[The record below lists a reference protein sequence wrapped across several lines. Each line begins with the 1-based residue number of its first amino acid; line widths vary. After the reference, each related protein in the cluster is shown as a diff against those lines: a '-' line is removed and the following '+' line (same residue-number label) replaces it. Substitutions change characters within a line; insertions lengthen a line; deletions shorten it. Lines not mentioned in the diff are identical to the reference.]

1 MGTYEYD
8 IEFLKKHHVEILEL
22 TSSDGLSKI
31 AVAPGYQ
38 GRVLTSTANGSSG
51 DSYGWINYKL
61 IGSGVVDPQV
71 NHVGGEDRF
80 WLGPEGGPFSFY
92 FRKGDEQNFENWFV
106 PKEIDSER
114 FDILRSSSLTITF
127 TKQAVIPN
135 ASGNWFHIGIERAI
149 SMLSRDEVE
158 KRLSVIIPAGLKF
171 VAFQSDNS
179 ITNNGS
185 EAWTRQTGL
194 PSVWEL
200 GMFNPTPTTTV
211 FIPYRENGEGT
222 IVNTDY
228 FEKVTPD
235 RMIIKN
241 GFIFFKIDGNYRT
254 KIGIPASRAKA
265 LCGSYDTEK
274 NVLTLVGYNLPENPE
289 GYVNSRWG
297 DQEDPFDGD
306 VVNSYNDGPVADGS
320 IMGPFYEI
328 ETSSPGAALSP
339 GKSLKHTV
347 MVAHFQGEK
356 DQLNKLVHEIFAI
369 DLDQVAEAFRS
380 E

>member
-1 MGTYEYD
+1 MGTYGYD
-8 IEFLKKHHVEILEL
+8 IDFLKKRHVEIFEL
-22 TSSDGLSKI
+22 TSADGKSRI

-38 GRVLTSTANGSSG
+38 GRVMTSTADGFPG
-51 DSYGWINYKL
+51 DSFGWINYKL
-61 IGSGVVDPQV
+61 ISSGIVDPQV

-92 FRKGDEQNFENWFV
+92 FKKGDEQNFENWFV
-106 PKEIDSER
+106 PKAIDSER
-114 FDILRSSSLTITF
+114 FDIADSSSSSITF
-127 TKQAVIPN
+127 TKKAILPN
-135 ASGNWFHIGIERAI
+135 ASGKVFNIGIDRTV
-149 SMLSRDEVE
+149 SLLSKDDIEKALKVE
-158 KRLSVIIPAGLKF
+158 IPADLIF
-171 VAFQSDNS
+171 IAFQSKNV

-194 PSVWEL
+194 PSMWIL

-211 FIPYRENGEGT
+211 FIPYNEHGKGN

-235 RMIIKN
+235 RMILKN
-241 GFIFFKIDGNYRT
+241 GIIFFKIDGTYRT
-254 KIGIPASRAKA
+254 KIGIPAQRAKA

-274 NVLTLVGYNLPENPE
+274 SVLTLVGYNLPDKPE

-297 DQEDPFDGD
+297 NQEDPFDGD

-339 GKSLKHTV
+339 GQSLEHIMRV
-347 MVAHFQGEK
+347 MHIQG
-356 DQLNKLVHEIFAI
+356 DRRQLNKLVQKLFAT
-369 DLDQVAEAFRS
+369 DLDQIAGVFCNE
-380 E
+380 